1 METILKQ
8 QQNISFRAVTISDL
22 KSIIRLYEQKQNIP
36 FSGLNIPFDTDF
48 GLPLYVAEYD
58 DKIVGYSYVTLDSD
72 EHALHTNINS
82 KFSDTLINENLMK
95 ETEVIFK
102 NEWQNNSNKNLSAAI
117 SQFVKWLN
125 DSNSQN

>member
-8 QQNISFRAVTISDL
+8 QQSISFRAVTISDL

-48 GLPLYVAEYD
+48 GLPLYVAECD
-58 DKIVGYSYVTLDSD
+58 DKIVGYSYATLQSDGHYLDSNID
-72 EHALHTNINS
+72 ERFFDSFIDES
-82 KFSDTLINENLMK
+82 LMQQTK
-95 ETEVIFK
+95 MFFK
-102 NEWQNNSNKNLSAAI
+102 NEWQNNSNKNLSTAI